1 MLSPGAQVGRFTI
14 ESFLGH
20 GSMGAVWR
28 VTDAEGVRWA
38 LKLLDTGGPQPR
50 ERFLREAEV
59 QGAIRHPNVVAV
71 YEVVEVDGLL
81 GLVMEY
87 VEGLPLSRVLARDPP
102 DAPMIDR
109 LFGQICAGVGAAHA
123 AGVVHRDLKP
133 SNVLVGGLDGLRVAK
148 VTDFGIVRIL
158 DRGAFDPRLT
168 LSGGMMGT
176 PGYMAP
182 EQAADAR
189 LADARSDVYSLGCIL
204 YCMVTGRP
212 PDGFGVVPP
221 ADPRQFAPGL
231 ADRYVSLIEACM
243 ARSPDDRPATVQAL
257 SDRVRELPKVASFLD
272 LVQALPIAPAPP
284 PGLRGV
290 IPSGSMRRGQSTVE
304 YLLTISAISIAVAA
318 LVLSLSATIES
329 STVSLGSSLADSLTT
344 GGVQP

>member
-20 GSMGAVWR
+20 GSMGSVWR
-28 VTDAEGVRWA
+28 VTDAQGGRWA
-38 LKLLDTGGPQPR
+38 LKVLDTGGPQPR
-50 ERFLREAEV
+50 ERFLREADV
-59 QGAIRHPNVVAV
+59 QGAIQHPNVVAV
-71 YEVVEVDGLL
+71 YEVLDVAGLL

-87 VEGLPLSRVLARDPP
+87 VEGLPLSRLLARDPP

-133 SNVLVGGLDGLRVAK
+133 SNVLVGGLGGLRFAK
-148 VTDFGIVRIL
+148 VTDFGIVRL
-158 DRGAFDPRLT
+158 LNRGASDPRLT
-168 LSGGMMGT
+168 LTRAAMGT

-182 EQAADAR
+182 EQAADPR

-204 YCMVTGRP
+204 YCMVAGRP
-212 PDGFGVVPP
+212 PDGFGVAPDT
-221 ADPRQFAPGL
+221 DPRRFAPGL
-231 ADRYVSLIEACM
+231 ADRYVPLIDACM
-243 ARSPDDRPATVQAL
+243 ARLPADRPADAQAL
-257 SDRVRELPKVASFLD
+257 IDRLGRLPEAESFSELAEVLA
-272 LVQALPIAPAPP
+272 VTPAPP
-284 PGLRGV
+284 AGLRGV
-290 IPSGSMRRGQSTVE
+290 IPSGTMRRGQSTVE
-304 YLLTISAISIAVAA
+304 YLLTISVISIAVAA

-329 STVSLGSSLADSLTT
+329 STVSLGGSLAESLTT